1 MKKINQSEF
10 ELLQN
15 EYIVNQG
22 QVKSLIGKY
31 IKQRNFAFIVMLV
44 VIIVSGIIVYSSLQ
58 IAGEAKKVDKVVF
71 KEDGSGGLTYLGL
84 SNSKLE
90 IDKKMYISNQ
100 IVEYVAALYSI
111 PSDKDKRE
119 FNVAKVQWMTD
130 IQYFA
135 KYPQPL
141 LIEAYTK
148 NGTQLIVVAT
158 SLSGEVSKD
167 VWEVDWT
174 KTIDGVKIG
183 NFRTLI
189 TYKQTDKL
197 SGSQAYLYNPLG
209 IIVTSIDTQQRF
221 NTN

>member
-10 ELLQN
+10 DLLQN

-44 VIIVSGIIVYSSLQ
+44 VIIASGIIVYSSLQ

-84 SNSKLE
+84 SNAKLE
-90 IDKKMYISNQ
+90 VDKKMYISNQ
-100 IVEYVAALYSI
+100 IVEYVSALYSI

-119 FNVAKVQWMTD
+119 FNVTKVQWMTD

-158 SLSGEVSKD
+158 SLSGEVSNG

-183 NFRTLI
+183 DFRTLI
-189 TYKQTDKL
+189 TYKQTNKL